1 MKRLAPLALIA
12 ALALTGC
19 APKALEVAPGPSH
32 VPAGAP
38 VAVSV
43 AESQSAPSAQT
54 AVESSEAKGSQ
65 KRADMIMDLFLK
77 SYDRTDFKQF
87 TIDTPHRAIKEW
99 YLKADN
105 ESFVIVLD
113 NESSTYWLAN
123 DFLTRVHEQGE
134 ISKVTVLDKNSYG
147 ASRVLSDLDLG

>member
-1 MKRLAPLALIA
+1 MKRFAPLALIA

-32 VPAGAP
+32 VPAGTP
-38 VAVSV
+38 IAVSV

-77 SYDRTDFKQF
+77 SYDRTDFEEF
-87 TIDTPHRAIKEW
+87 SDGTPHQAIKEW

-105 ESFVIVLD
+105 KTFVIIVD
-113 NESSTYWLAN
+113 NKHSILYWLAN
-123 DFLTRVHEQGE
+123 DFIERVHEQGE
-134 ISKVTVLDKNSYG
+134 IEKVTVLNEDGWG
-147 ASRVLSDLDLG
+147 ASRTLADLN